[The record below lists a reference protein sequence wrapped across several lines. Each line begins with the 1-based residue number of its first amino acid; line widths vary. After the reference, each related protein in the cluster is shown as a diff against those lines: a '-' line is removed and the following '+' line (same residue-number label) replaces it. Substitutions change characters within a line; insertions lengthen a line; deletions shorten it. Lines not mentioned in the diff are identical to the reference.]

1 MRSRP
6 FSDIVTGAIPLLLL
20 GFLSSAGFGG
30 SPQAQPSVEG
40 VLAGVGCEPA
50 VRRQLATW
58 DADLARAVFEPAL
71 PTGGRS
77 VRMPTAAIGLWV
89 RIVEEAPRQ
98 VALERIT
105 STRIERLRFDEE
117 CAVSEYAVATNA
129 PPQGAFGDS
138 DLITRIARE
147 DRGVVLLWS
156 PHMPLSVD
164 QHAILARVA
173 RDLGLTVVPLLD
185 PAADPDYGARVARE
199 RGLPAEAT
207 RPLGGVELAFRGMTT
222 HTPSLQVFT
231 GGRLVGPVLYGYR
244 SEEPLRAALEGVLA
258 PR

>member
-1 MRSRP
+1 M
-6 FSDIVTGAIPLLLL
+6 LL
-20 GFLSSAGFGG
+20 GSAGFGD
-30 SPQAQPSVEG
+30 STPAQLPVEA
-40 VLAGVGCEPA
+40 VLAGVRCEPA

-58 DADLARAVFEPAL
+58 DAHLAKAMFEPAL

-77 VRMPTAAIGLWV
+77 ARMPTAAIGLWI

-98 VALERIT
+98 VALERIS
-105 STRIERLRFDEE
+105 STRIERLRFDDE
-117 CAVSEYAVATNA
+117 CAVSEFAVATHA
-129 PPQGAFGDS
+129 PPPGAFGDS
-138 DLITRIARE
+138 DLIIRIARD

-164 QHAILARVA
+164 QHAVLARVA
-173 RDLGLTVVPLLD
+173 RDLGLTVVSLLD
-185 PAADPDYGARVARE
+185 PGADPDYAARVVRE
-199 RGLPAEAT
+199 RGLPADAT
-207 RPLGGVELAFRGMTT
+207 RPLGGVELASRGMTT

-244 SEEPLRAALEGVLA
+244 AEEPLRATLEAVLA